1 MSDQPRRP
9 AVASP
14 MLVALR
20 DGTRRQHAAVER
32 RLGLP
37 DRIRTRDDL
46 AAVLIALL
54 DAWAPLERD
63 LAAADWSAL
72 PLDPRLGEAAAL
84 LRADLA
90 TLGGDPDRPVA
101 SSGLGLAPVAR
112 AVGGR
117 YVLLGSALG
126 GRVIA
131 PEVER
136 RLGLRAGEGTGF
148 FRRAGGEP
156 GRDWRAFRLAVAGRE
171 WSAGETADAVDAAR
185 STFDLVG
192 CVAVGGPAG

>member
-1 MSDQPRRP
+1 MPDQPRSP
-9 AVASP
+9 AAVSP
-14 MLVALR
+14 MLAALR
-20 DGTRRQHAAVER
+20 DGTRDQHAAVER

-37 DRIRTRDDL
+37 DRIRTRADL
-46 AAVLIALL
+46 VAVLTALL

-63 LAAADWSAL
+63 LAAADWSGL

-90 TLGGDPDRPVA
+90 TLGGDPARPVS
-101 SSGLGLAPVAR
+101 SSGLDLASVAR
-112 AVGGR
+112 AAGGR

-136 RLGLRAGEGTGF
+136 RLGLRAGEATGF
-148 FRRAGGEP
+148 FRRVGGAP

-185 STFDLVG
+185 STFDLIG
-192 CVAVGGPAG
+192 RIPTGRPTG